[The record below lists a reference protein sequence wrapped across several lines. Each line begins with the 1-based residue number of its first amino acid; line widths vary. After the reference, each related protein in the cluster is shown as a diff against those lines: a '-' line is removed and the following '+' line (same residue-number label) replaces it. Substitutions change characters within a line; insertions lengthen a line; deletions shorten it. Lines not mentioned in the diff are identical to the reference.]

1 VTDVEVKSNVALLRA
16 GAARVAI
23 TAESEHVIRVH
34 AAASGTFRSD
44 VSWAVVPHQ
53 GARPEWQVRDA
64 PSGLVLALSDLRVRI
79 DKSPLRIALLDADD
93 RVLDEDAAPMSL
105 GSGGGF
111 HVQKRLPP
119 DEHIYGLG
127 DKAGPFDRR
136 GRSFVN
142 WNIEA

>member
-1 VTDVEVKSNVALLRA
+1 MRCVLFSIAGSVSALSLAPLGCRGAPTSGPCPPGAATALSVTDVEVKSNVALLRA

-64 PSGLVLALSDLRVRI
+64 PSGLVLALS
-79 DKSPLRIALLDADD
+79 
-93 RVLDEDAAPMSL
+93 
-105 GSGGGF
+105 
-111 HVQKRLPP
+111 
-119 DEHIYGLG
+119 
-127 DKAGPFDRR
+127 
-136 GRSFVN
+136 
-142 WNIEA
+142 